1 MDIKNLV
8 LILLILMIAIVIIIA
23 AYLYLRERT
32 ISEIRAD
39 VYHLFLIA
47 EHTFTATPK
56 GKQKM
61 EWVIQQTRVLLPK
74 WAQLFITDALLEKAL
89 QNWFDMVKDL
99 LDDGKFNKTIKK

>member
-23 AYLYLRERT
+23 AYLYL
-32 ISEIRAD
+32 SEIRAD